1 MFDTFIK
8 TLKRALTQPLPG
20 QQAHDEMLA
29 THPQHINLKAKT
41 TSRTQHGSV
50 LILFYPK
57 EDQVYFPLMLRP
69 DYNGV
74 HGGQISLPGGK
85 KEKQDKDYIATAV
98 RETEEEIGVR
108 SKDIIVLGRL
118 STLYVMASD
127 IIVEPV
133 VGYTTH
139 TPQFN
144 PNPYEV
150 QAIIE
155 SSVPEFMDDRIVK
168 VKDMHVRGYDLEAPY
183 FDIGGQVVWGATAMM
198 LNELKHILR
207 SEKLYGPQ

>member
-8 TLKRALTQPLPG
+8 NLKNGLSQPLPG
-20 QQAHDEMLA
+20 EQAHNEMLA
-29 THPQHINLKAKT
+29 TSTQYAKLVGRS

-57 EDQVYFPLMLRP
+57 EAQVYFPLMLRP
-69 DYNGV
+69 DYDGV

-85 KEKQDKDYIATAV
+85 KEEQDKDYIATAV

-108 SKDIIVLGRL
+108 SKDVVVLGRL

-133 VGYTTH
+133 VAYTPR
-139 TPQFN
+139 TPRFN

-155 SSVPEFMDDRIVK
+155 SPVEEFMDDSIVK
-168 VKDMHVRGYDLEAPY
+168 TKDIHVRGYDLKAPY
-183 FDIGGQVVWGATAMM
+183 FDIGGQVVWGATAMI
-198 LNELKHILR
+198 LSELKYILGK
-207 SEKLYGPQ
+207 EKLYGKL